1 MEEGLLLSASGAEAR
16 LVFVSLTVCARGC
29 GLSLPSSGL
38 ALSSVHLLGSNRQS
52 TRRLLGMRAPGPVP
66 GQGDFGIDP
75 TMIPVPGLLAP
86 GAHRGLR
93 PLAFFPD
100 AATPLCSSV
109 TLLSFPRSGQPNTA
123 IWGRVTFPVRVSKY
137 QSGCEIDQTRIK
149 INFYRVTDYSPPG
162 GTRDSLFI
170 WGLET
175 WLGPWGPRP
184 TPSSPRLSCP
194 TSSPGRHA
202 PRGSVGMET
211 PPQSG

>member
-1 MEEGLLLSASGAEAR
+1 M
-16 LVFVSLTVCARGC
+16 
-29 GLSLPSSGL
+29 PSSGL
-38 ALSSVHLLGSNRQS
+38 ASSSVHLLGSNRQS
-52 TRRLLGMRAPGPVP
+52 TLRLLGMGVLGPVP
-66 GQGDFGIDP
+66 GQRDFCIDL

-149 INFYRVTDYSPPG
+149 INFHRVTDYSPPG
-162 GTRDSLFI
+162 GTSDSLFI
-170 WGLET
+170 WDLET

-184 TPSSPRLSCP
+184 TLSSPCLSCL

-202 PRGSVGMET
+202 PQRSVGMET
-211 PPQSG
+211 PPKSG